1 MDQIFKIKI
10 NKIRKIYNIINYN
23 KIIKNYN
30 HNLLIINYNK
40 ILKKNNHNLFIIVIK
55 ILKIPKIQK
64 AINKI
69 FLFNNKQ
76 IRKKF

>member
-10 NKIRKIYNIINYN
+10 NQIRKIYKIINYN

-40 ILKKNNHNLFIIVIK
+40 ILNKNNHNLLIIAFK
-55 ILKIPKIQK
+55 IRKIPKIQTL
-64 AINKI
+64 IDKI
-69 FLFNNKQ
+69 F
-76 IRKKF
+76 